1 MNDRLQQV
9 RAHRRYAMLGFMGVA
24 AIIVGSI
31 MLVRSLATAPAT
43 DAAPASSG
51 GASGRMTAIEV
62 QTALSGARQYLRD
75 GEPGKAEAILQE
87 AIAAAPADQDARI
100 LMGEALLGLERPR
113 DAYERYVEAIAIGPD
128 HAELEF
134 ATAAVANTAGLPDR
148 AEEHYWKAQTLD
160 PTNPKHPLYLAQIQR
175 KLGRSDEAKASLL
188 RATKLEPGLAI
199 GWGVLADMAL
209 EENKLSLA
217 RQHIAKARAIEPANT
232 RWRLIEA
239 RILKRDNE
247 PEAAVRLLRSLPDDE
262 LLADPNLLAEAAACY
277 AMLSRPDDAAGL
289 FMLASARSPD
299 DAALAFDA
307 AVWLDRAGRPS
318 DAEVFAS
325 AAANRG
331 HQKARELLNN
341 LRAAQR

>member
-1 MNDRLQQV
+1 MNEHLQQV
-9 RAHRRYAMLGFMGVA
+9 RVRRRYATLGVLGIVA
-24 AIIVGSI
+24 LVVGTV
-31 MLVRSLATAPAT
+31 MLVRSVVTAPSPEAG
-43 DAAPASSG
+43 AAEAGSG
-51 GASGRMTAIEV
+51 HMTAIEV

-87 AIAAAPADQDARI
+87 VIAAAPTDQDARI

-113 DAYERYVEAIAIGPD
+113 DAYERYVEAIAVGPD

-148 AEEHYWKAQTLD
+148 AEEHYWKAQSLD

-175 KLGRSDEAKASLL
+175 KLGRPDEAKASLL

-217 RQHIAKARAIEPANT
+217 AQHIARARAIEPSNT

-239 RILKRDNE
+239 RILRRDNK
-247 PEAAVRLLRSLPDDE
+247 PENAVRLLRSLPDEE

-289 FMLASARSPD
+289 YMTASARSPE
-299 DAALAFDA
+299 DADLAFDA
-307 AVWLDRAGRPS
+307 AVWLDRAGRPG

-331 HQKARELLNN
+331 HQKARELLSN
-341 LRAAQR
+341 LKNAGR